1 MAKPVALI
9 DDGKISG
16 LVGTNN
22 NDVLTWNSS
31 TQAWES
37 QAGGGGGGSD
47 WNLTGNAG
55 TSPGTNYVGTSDS
68 QQLQIRTNNL
78 EAIRVDTAQQV
89 GVNAAG
95 VTLTHAFEV
104 HGSTHFNPTGGSTT
118 DIGNL
123 ANGGDVAI
131 YAHQSNKNVTLQAS
145 AVNLQTSGA
154 GATTIGN
161 TANGGAINI
170 RTAKAEALTVTP
182 GSLSLTCAT
191 QSTAGVSGGN
201 VTIAAGYSDFVN
213 GGNVTISGGGGP
225 TAGAI
230 SLLAG
235 DGNTSGVNG
244 GAITLTSGDGYAA
257 GTTSASGDVTIQTG
271 AGGGTSIAGSISILG
286 GTGYNT
292 AASEATG
299 NITIRAG
306 QNTYGQASRTSGT
319 VTIQGGCDLTGASAT
334 IAGYVRIRGG
344 DMSNA
349 TGGNT
354 AGLVEIRGGNNTAT
368 GVSGSNGGN
377 VSITGGSGRLGG
389 QVTITAGQSS
399 TSSNAGYVLIRGS
412 TAGSANSNAILGGV
426 AIQGGRSS
434 SGFTVNVGA
443 STTDYVNIGN
453 DDANNTYYGCPVIV
467 GGMLA
472 FTPTDQTVTAGA
484 DFQPLTS
491 YLRISSAGA
500 LSVSGNFGGLASY
513 PDGAYLLIRN
523 VGAFTIT
530 IPATGSIRTLTNGAK
545 ALAVGGTITVQ
556 YDSTIGA
563 WYECATVLNAS

>member
-1 MAKPVALI
+1 MAATSFSLFTSNAKVKQTVTADCSFDPATGILATSKVESAAINSNGTLSTAL
-9 DDGKISG
+9 
-16 LVGTNN
+16 
-22 NDVLTWNSS
+22 
-31 TQAWES
+31 
-37 QAGGGGGGSD
+37 
-47 WNLTGNAG
+47 GNATGSVTALGAAFNVNTTGSG
-55 TSPGTNYVGTSDS
+55 TT
-68 QQLQIRTNNL
+68 
-78 EAIRVDTAQQV
+78 
-89 GVNAAG
+89 
-95 VTLTHAFEV
+95 TL
-104 HGSTHFNPTGGSTT
+104 
-118 DIGNL
+118 
-123 ANGGDVAI
+123 
-131 YAHQSNKNVTLQAS
+131 
-145 AVNLQTSGA
+145 
-154 GATTIGN
+154 GN
-161 TANGGAINI
+161 TTSGGAINI
-170 RTAKAEALTVTP
+170 RTAKANALTETP
-182 GSLSLTCAT
+182 GSFSLTCAT
-191 QSTAGVSGGN
+191 QSTAGVAGGN
-201 VTIAAGYSDFVN
+201 VTISAGYSDFVN

-271 AGGGTSIAGSISILG
+271 AGGGTSVAGSISILG

-319 VTIQGGCDLTGASAT
+319 VTIQGGCDLTGVSAT

-349 TGGNT
+349 TGGNP

-377 VSITGGSGRLGG
+377 VNITGGSGRLGG

-472 FTPTDQTVTAGA
+472 FTPTSQTVTTGT
-484 DFQPLTS
+484 DFEPLTS
-491 YLRISSAGA
+491 YLRISSASA
-500 LSVSGNFGGLASY
+500 VQVSGNFGGLASY

-523 VGAFTIT
+523 VGSFSIT
-530 IPATGSIRTLTNGAK
+530 IPNSGSIRTLTNGAK
-545 ALAVGGTITVQ
+545 VLAVGGTITVQ